1 MVLCAAAAQLHGVTA
16 WHWCG
21 TGSLAHLSCSHCP
34 HHSLCW
40 RPGIAGVPH
49 HRPGIPGVP
58 HHRPG
63 IAGVSHQ
70 RSGTPGVPPQTWHP
84 RGPTPAGVSTPQLV
98 IHNQAA
104 AFLHKPS
111 HLSAWLWREGFI
123 TSLGAGSPL
132 QIRWFMQ
139 TDTSLCRLLISLS
152 WTRSSS
158 SVTAVTSHLNHPTLL
173 SLPALI
179 DAVIFLPSKHP
190 LASCSCAGER
200 GPGPEGL

>member
-1 MVLCAAAAQLHGVTA
+1 MEGLGDEEGLHGAVCCSCTA
-16 WHWCG
+16 ARCHSVALVWHRVPC
-21 TGSLAHLSCSHCP
+21 TSQLQPLSPSQ
-34 HHSLCW
+34 SVLETW
-40 RPGIAGVPH
+40 
-49 HRPGIPGVP
+49 HRWGP
-58 HHRPG
+58 
-63 IAGVSHQ
+63 
-70 RSGTPGVPPQTWHP
+70 TPEIWHPWGPTPQTWHP

-158 SVTAVTSHLNHPTLL
+158 LVTAVTSHLNHPTLL